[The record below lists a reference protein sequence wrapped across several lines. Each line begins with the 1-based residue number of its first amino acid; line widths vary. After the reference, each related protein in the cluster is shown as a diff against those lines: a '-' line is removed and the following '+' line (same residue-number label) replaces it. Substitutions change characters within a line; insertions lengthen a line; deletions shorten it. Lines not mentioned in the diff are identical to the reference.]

1 MNLEVR
7 HLRLVAAIA
16 EEGGVTRAAGRLHLT
31 QSALSHQL
39 RDLEGKLGVRLFLRL
54 GRRMVPTPAGE
65 RLLASAGS
73 LLEEITRVEDDVS
86 RLGEGRSGVIRL
98 ATECYTC
105 YHWVPPVLKDFHR
118 LHARVDVQILA
129 ADTRRPVEALLAG
142 RIDLAIASTPLHDP
156 RRVLVT
162 PLFQD
167 EMVAVFSPRHRFA
180 SRSLV
185 APKDFESENVI
196 LYCAPEE
203 STLFE
208 RVLVPAGVV
217 PRQITQIQLT
227 EAIVEMVKADLG
239 VAVLARWAVAREL
252 ESGSLRSARV
262 TGRGLR
268 RRWFAARLRDPHA
281 APYLGDFVDL
291 LARPG
296 MPFAPAR
303 PRLVPR
309 RAIAAG

>member
-1 MNLEVR
+1 MSLEVR

-39 RDLEGKLGVRLFLRL
+39 RDIEGKLGVRLFLRL

-65 RLLASAGS
+65 RLLASAGT
-73 LLEEITRVEDDVS
+73 LLEEIGRVEDDVS

-105 YHWVPPVLKDFHR
+105 YHWVPPVLRDFQRH
-118 LHARVDVQILA
+118 HAGVDVQILA
-129 ADTRRPVEALLAG
+129 ADTRRPIEALLLG
-142 RIDLAIASTPLHDP
+142 RIDLAIGSTPFHD

-185 APKDFESENVI
+185 SPKDFESENVI

-217 PRQITQIQLT
+217 PRQVTQIQLT

-281 APYLGDFVDL
+281 APYLADFVEL

-296 MPFAPAR
+296 MPFTPER

-309 RAIAAG
+309 RAAAGG